1 MVNNTINVS
10 RCDNE
15 LILIAYQWGQSF
27 QIGRILSGNN
37 NAVDV
42 TIEIQAGEYTAGIFA
57 NGVNNPI
64 STGTNYV
71 NLQPGE
77 YTLVAVGID
86 WGGPAQFDLTLNGNG
101 EGMSYGPE
109 SEGDGVVWNSE
120 PIKFSVEEKQPQS

>member
-1 MVNNTINVS
+1 LSNV
-10 RCDNE
+10 
-15 LILIAYQWGQSF
+15 IP
-27 QIGRILSGNN
+27 
-37 NAVDV
+37 V
-42 TIEIQAGEYTAGIFA
+42 
-57 NGVNNPI
+57 I

-109 SEGDGVVWNSE
+109 SEGVGVVWNSE